1 MGFSTSTESLEPNA
15 LLSSLNKKNHCMDP
29 VKDMIIL
36 HTYIHTKQNLKENV
50 VVNNK
55 KRKEKIYE
63 EENYIYIYIFSD
75 Y

>member
-1 MGFSTSTESLEPNA
+1 
-15 LLSSLNKKNHCMDP
+15 MDP